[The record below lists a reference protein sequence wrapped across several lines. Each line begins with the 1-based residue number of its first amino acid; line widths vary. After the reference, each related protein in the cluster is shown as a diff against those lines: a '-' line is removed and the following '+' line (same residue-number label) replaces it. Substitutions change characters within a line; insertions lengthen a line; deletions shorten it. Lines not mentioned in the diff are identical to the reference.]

1 MASSVPDGHRRT
13 HDAGGSELMS
23 AHITGDPPEVL
34 GIGEVMGLL
43 DPDGSG
49 PLEDAEHFT
58 LRVAGAEANVLIAA
72 ARLGHRA
79 ALVSAVGN
87 DPVGRLVRRTLE
99 TQGVDT
105 SLVQTDPV
113 APTGVFFKERFD
125 DGLRRVY
132 YYRDG
137 SAASRLTPANA
148 LLEHIGTPGVLVV
161 SGLSLGLGRPQGLS
175 AVVRHA
181 VERFAAAGC
190 TVVFDPNIRPGVWE
204 GPQARE
210 DFEQIRGSV
219 DVLLAG
225 GDEMAALVPDLAVP
239 QAAEALCAEGMRA
252 VVVKAGAQGAV
263 LYERGSVS
271 PVAPFPVATVI
282 DPVGAGD
289 AFAAGVVTGLLRGWP
304 LLDGVR
310 LGAVLGARAVTTS
323 GDWEAVPSDQ
333 SPERLLDSYVANH
346 ASLEARS
353 S

>member
-1 MASSVPDGHRRT
+1 MST
-13 HDAGGSELMS
+13 HTAGKS
-23 AHITGDPPEVL
+23 APEVV
-34 GIGEVMGLL
+34 GVGEVMGLL

-49 PLEDAEHFT
+49 PLEDAQHFT
-58 LRVAGAEANVLIAA
+58 LRVAGAEANVLIAL

-99 TQGVDT
+99 AQGVDT
-105 SLVQTDPV
+105 ALLHTDPV

-137 SAASRLTPANA
+137 SAASRLTPADSM
-148 LLEHIGTPGVLVV
+148 LDRVGTPGVLVV
-161 SGLSLGLGRPQGLS
+161 SGLSLGLGRPEGLS
-175 AVVRHA
+175 AVVRQA
-181 VERFAAAGC
+181 VERFSAAGC
-190 TVVFDPNIRPGVWE
+190 TVVFDPNIRPGVWD
-204 GPQARE
+204 GARARA
-210 DFEQIRGSV
+210 DFAEVSGSI
-219 DVLLAG
+219 DVLIAG
-225 GDEMAALVPDLAVP
+225 GDEIAALVPDLAVP
-239 QAAEALCAEGMRA
+239 QAALALCADGMRG

-263 LYERGSVS
+263 LYERGRGW
-271 PVAPFPVATVI
+271 PVAPFPVDTVV

-310 LGAVLGARAVTTS
+310 LGAVLGAKAVTTS
-323 GDWEAVPSDQ
+323 GDWEAVPDGQ
-333 SPERLLDSYVANH
+333 SPQLLLDAYLAANLR
-346 ASLEARS
+346 LEAHS

>member
-1 MASSVPDGHRRT
+1 
-13 HDAGGSELMS
+13 MS
-23 AHITGDPPEVL
+23 AHIAGDPPEVL

-49 PLEDAEHFT
+49 PLEDAQHFT

-137 SAASRLTPANA
+137 SAASRLTPADA

-204 GPQARE
+204 GRP
-210 DFEQIRGSV
+210 G
-219 DVLLAG
+219 
-225 GDEMAALVPDLAVP
+225 P
-239 QAAEALCAEGMRA
+239 
-252 VVVKAGAQGAV
+252 
-263 LYERGSVS
+263 
-271 PVAPFPVATVI
+271 
-282 DPVGAGD
+282 
-289 AFAAGVVTGLLRGWP
+289 
-304 LLDGVR
+304 
-310 LGAVLGARAVTTS
+310 
-323 GDWEAVPSDQ
+323 
-333 SPERLLDSYVANH
+333 
-346 ASLEARS
+346 
-353 S
+353 